1 MTANV
6 RLMVKFRDTKSFV
19 KGTEQAVTA
28 ANKAADMLHDLL
40 VSAGDQC
47 FMGNANW
54 VNHLLKQDIRGQK
67 REAMVA
73 WLLVHLPVKV
83 ATKRMINGVERIATV
98 SLKKGFADEKWHD
111 KLVTG
116 YRNPYYSF
124 QSEHDGAKVAER
136 FAAKTQFNSF
146 LTRLTQNLDKVSAED
161 LKILA
166 RKMAVEAQN
175 LEIAAGIKEA
185 EALVQH
191 HG

>member
-1 MTANV
+1 MTASV
-6 RLMVKFRDTKSFV
+6 RLMVKFLDTKSFV

-40 VSAGDQC
+40 IAAGDQC
-47 FMGNANW
+47 LKGNANW
-54 VNHLLKQDIRGQK
+54 INHILKQDIRGQK

-73 WLLVHLPVKV
+73 WILVHLPVKT
-83 ATKRMINGVERIATV
+83 ATKRMINGVERVATV
-98 SLKKGFADEKWHD
+98 SLRKGFADAKWHD

-116 YRNPYYSF
+116 FRNPYYSF
-124 QSEHDGAKVAER
+124 QSERDGVQVAER

-146 LTRLTQNLDKVSAED
+146 LTRLTQNIDKVSAED

-166 RKMAVEAQN
+166 RKMVVEAQN

-185 EALVQH
+185 EALAQQQ
-191 HG
+191 G